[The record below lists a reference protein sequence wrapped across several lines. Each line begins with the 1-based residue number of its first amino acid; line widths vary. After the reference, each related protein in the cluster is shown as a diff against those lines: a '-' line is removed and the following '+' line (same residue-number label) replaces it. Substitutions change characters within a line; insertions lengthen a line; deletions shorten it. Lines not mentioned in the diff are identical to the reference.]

1 MAWMTT
7 FGIWASMYV
16 GSVVVLMFQVMERPI
31 SIAAVLG
38 SGFLAMAIY
47 VLHRRA
53 PEVND
58 ATQQRHHQA
67 TSQRRGMLFIFG
79 LSSIVACGMLYAVAP
94 YLLLLL
100 PIGCIAVTLYGR
112 KIVGYPIRNLTLLKP
127 LAVGCS
133 ITILAWVV
141 TGNLWPPLAAIGLAI
156 IVTTDALL
164 CDIPDIEYDTACGC
178 TTLPSKTSETTIWLI
193 ALAGN
198 LAGAAFLWFVC
209 ASITGWLLLIAFPSL
224 YLLRRFDLRFVVD
237 LRLPLIAL
245 IAWTL

>member
-1 MAWMTT
+1 MTT

-156 IVTTDALL
+156 IVATDALL